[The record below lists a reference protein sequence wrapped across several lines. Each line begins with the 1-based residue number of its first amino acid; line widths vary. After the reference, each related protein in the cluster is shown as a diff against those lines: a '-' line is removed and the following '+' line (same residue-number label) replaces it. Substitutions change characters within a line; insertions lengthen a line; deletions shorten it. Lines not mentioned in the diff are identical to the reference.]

1 MSFLIKTKYD
11 FKNALKKSK
20 TDSLWAGEVADVY
33 IDGDANIKIKSSPK
47 KAIKLLKYWEN
58 KKDVPEDKKSFVHY
72 RFEKAYQKLGK
83 TKEKEKYQLLHYEYM
98 LKNGRDG
105 ISYEY
110 TLRSYLELQINN
122 SVNDKNIVIDEK
134 RFEKVLQYLPEY
146 FKKRANKVFDLNGV
160 CLFRIF
166 SVFSNPQGK
175 YKNMY
180 YAHYISLSPYI
191 KGNINLE
198 NLTIEELENYLIF
211 LKESKVTS
219 LKELKDA
226 IKMLIDY
233 KKDSFNAKVINDY
246 AMFANGDNKYLSIG
260 DKASFDLF
268 KKAYDLG
275 YSDAYEGIANHYVKL
290 YKYDELISFLTEH
303 VKKYKKDNKAKIY
316 LADLLFTRAKDD
328 KKMYKK
334 AVEIYEA
341 NIKLLTDE
349 QIDRLSKAYIEGLG
363 VDVDINKAKQ
373 YSKNTSTAKAI
384 LKKELAIFDT
394 LKVKDKMYEEEIK
407 ELKQYLTTDD
417 TDKLYKLYA
426 IIRNHKKVYENNE
439 ALFKLA
445 NLMLEKG
452 KSAKAYNAMANCYMS
467 GSGVEKNE
475 ELFEKYCKMAMD
487 LNHADSYNLYYI
499 YLYQKKDNSCID
511 YLNKAVELGCAAA
524 LYNLAQEY
532 MFGGLIE
539 KDEKKAVELLEKA
552 LSKEYYTAA
561 YSLGSAYQFGKGVE
575 ENQEKAFEYY
585 KIAAD
590 KENHPRSCYR
600 VYELIRA
607 SSYKLGSKEEAYSY
621 LYRSY
626 INDCDWS
633 FGQVAYAYY
642 RGIVYKKDLKKYLEA
657 CKKGFDIGNAYCISE
672 IADLYY
678 YGNDELKYKVDYKKA
693 FELYTMAY
701 EKGNLYSTNK
711 IAEMYINGKGV
722 KVNYDLA
729 YKYAKEALDKNYN
742 RAKWT
747 MAVLY
752 HYGYGVNKDGNKAL
766 KLYEEAYKNEKDLF
780 QYDYARL
787 HFIGIEGV
795 LKPNY
800 EMAIKLLKEYFI
812 NNPEQ
817 DRVPYLIGRCYDNL
831 NDYYN
836 SYKYYKK
843 ALDISPKHA
852 TYNRVISYYYENGL
866 GTDKDID
873 KAIKHYEIAHEQ
885 EDVYATFRLGMIY
898 RDKENKVYDID
909 KAIDYLKQAADKGDK
924 DALGFLADAYIYH
937 KKEYK
942 KAYDL
947 LVDADKDNYSICA
960 SYADLF
966 YKGYYVPR
974 DYDEAFKWY
983 MKSFELEKTSTIYH
997 RLGRCYFFG
1006 HGVKEDKAKAKEY
1019 MYISMN
1025 EKYKPAIDFYNE
1037 FFKNN

>member
-1 MSFLIKTKYD
+1 MSILIKTKYD

-20 TDSLWAGEVADVY
+20 TDSFWAGEVADVY

-72 RFEKAYQKLGK
+72 RFKKAYEKLGK
-83 TKEKEKYQLLHYEYM
+83 IKEKEKYQILHDEYI
-98 LKNGRDG
+98 LKNGRDRL
-105 ISYEY
+105 SYEY
-110 TLRSYLELQINN
+110 TLRNYLDLQIKN
-122 SVNDKNIVIDEK
+122 SINDKNIIVDEK

-146 FKKRANKVFDLNGV
+146 FKRRANKVFDLNGV
-160 CLFRIF
+160 SLFRIF
-166 SVFSNPQGK
+166 SVFSNQQGK

-180 YAHYISLSPYI
+180 YAHYISLGPYI
-191 KGNINLE
+191 KENINLE
-198 NLTIEELENYLIF
+198 NLTIEELENYLVF

-226 IKMLIDY
+226 IKMLIEY

-246 AMFANGDNKYLSIG
+246 AIFANSGNKYLSIS
-260 DKASFDLF
+260 DKASFDLL

-275 YSDAYEGIANHYVKL
+275 YSDAYEGMANHYIKL
-290 YKYDELISFLTEH
+290 YKYDELISFLTDH

-316 LADLLFTRAKDD
+316 LADLLFTRAKGD

-341 NIKLLTDE
+341 NITLLTDN

-363 VDVDINKAKQ
+363 VDVDIDKAKR
-373 YSKNTSTAKAI
+373 YSKNTSTAKEI

-394 LKVKDKMYEEEIK
+394 LKVKDKMYEEETK
-407 ELKQYLTTDD
+407 ELKQYLTTDNI
-417 TDKLYKLYA
+417 DKLYKLYA
-426 IIRNHKKVYENNE
+426 IIRNNKKVYENNE

-445 NLMLEKG
+445 NLMLEKE
-452 KSAKAYNAMANCYMS
+452 KSAKSYNAIANCYMS

-487 LNHADSYNLYYI
+487 LNHADSYNLYFI

-511 YLNKAVELGCAAA
+511 YLNKAVELGSAAA
-524 LYNLAQEY
+524 LYNLSQEY
-532 MFGGLIE
+532 MFGSIIK
-539 KDEKKAVELLEKA
+539 KDEKKAVELLETA
-552 LSKEYYTAA
+552 LNKDYFMAA
-561 YSLGSAYQFGKGVE
+561 YHLGSAYQFGKGVE
-575 ENQEKAFEYY
+575 VNQEKSLEYY

-590 KENHPRSCYR
+590 KENHPRACYR
-600 VYELIRA
+600 IYEIICA
-607 SSYKLGSKEEAYSY
+607 SSYKLGTKEEAYSY

-626 INDCDWS
+626 INDCEWS
-633 FGQVAYAYY
+633 FAQIAYAFYK
-642 RGIVYKKDLKKYLEA
+642 GIVFKKDLKKYLEA
-657 CKKGFDIGNAYCISE
+657 CKKGYDIEDAYCINE
-672 IADLYY
+672 IADLYF
-678 YGNDELKYKVDYKKA
+678 YGNDELKYKIDYKKA
-693 FELYTMAY
+693 FELYKKAH

-711 IAEMYINGKGV
+711 IAELYINGKGV
-722 KVNYDLA
+722 KVDYNLA
-729 YKYAKEALDKNYN
+729 YKYAKEALDKNFN

-752 HYGYGVNKDGNKAL
+752 HYGYGVKKDVNKAL
-766 KLYEEAYKNEKDLF
+766 QYYKEAYKNEKDYF
-780 QYDYARL
+780 TFNYAKL
-787 HFIGIEGV
+787 YAEGIEGA
-795 LKPNY
+795 LEPDYNK
-800 EMAIKLLKEYFI
+800 AIKLFNEYLVKEPNNYSALYNISFSYRKLK
-812 NNPEQ
+812 
-817 DRVPYLIGRCYDNL
+817 
-831 NDYYN
+831 DYEN
-836 SYKYYKK
+836 AYKYIKK
-843 ALDISPKHA
+843 ALAIQPKNGL
-852 TYNRVISYYYENGL
+852 YNRVIGYYYENGL
-866 GTDKDID
+866 GTDKDIN

-885 EDVYATFRLGMIY
+885 DDAYATFKLGMIY
-898 RDKENKVYDID
+898 REKEKNVYDID

-924 DALGFLADAYIYH
+924 DALGFLADTYIYY

-947 LVDADKDNYSICA
+947 LVAADKDNYAICA

-966 YKGYYVPR
+966 YNGYYVPR

-983 MKSFELEKTSTIYH
+983 MKSFELAKTNSIYH

-1006 HGVKEDKAKAKEY
+1006 HGVNQDKAKAKEY
-1019 MYISMN
+1019 MYISIQ
-1025 EKYKPAIDFYNE
+1025 EDYESAIDFYNE